1 MAGESAT
8 GAVSRDRPAAAA
20 PEADVG
26 LVLADRR
33 VDFTMPRD
41 GTTVLEAAEA
51 AGVDWPFQCRS
62 GICSTCRGR
71 LLSGQVT
78 MLENMILD
86 DDELA
91 AGYVLVCQSVP
102 VSDAIELE
110 LEDW

>member
-1 MAGESAT
+1 MVGGPAPVT
-8 GAVSRDRPAAAA
+8 VSRDRPVAAVT
-20 PEADVG
+20 EVNVG
-26 LVLADRR
+26 LALNGRR
-33 VDFTMPRD
+33 VAFTMRRD
-41 GTTVLEAAEA
+41 GTTVLEAAET

-71 LLSGQVT
+71 LLSGQVD

-91 AGYVLVCQSVP
+91 AGYILVCQSLP
-102 VSDAIELE
+102 VSDAIEVA